1 MNDVSK
7 NVEGLGL
14 RIAQCRTKLEL
25 SQNNISNL
33 IGMPRP
39 NYTAIEN
46 EVSGRF
52 LKDYQ
57 LKAIAIKLN
66 VSSDYLLGLI
76 SDPTPNADTMSIVN
90 SLGLSGDTISFIKSL
105 KSSDSKNLLML
116 DNFIKSFDSDFLEL
130 LSLYKRVKSFF
141 NTEYSFVLKF
151 TEDINPVR
159 VNFYNGTFDDF
170 PDFEPYH
177 KYFYYNLDDSKKYF
191 EIRAK
196 IFNDPNNNSIN
207 EVFDKLMALLHTGEY
222 TENYIHLYQEKSKLE
237 EFKSALK
244 NVKVILHDL
253 IMLLDFDETG
263 IVFSTSDKEVEICK
277 YIDQLIALINKSST
291 QDIDNILEN
300 LYSCLLFFN
309 KTISYSLNF
318 IKYRISNTFNDYL
331 EKDLK

>member
-1 MNDVSK
+1 M
-7 NVEGLGL
+7 
-14 RIAQCRTKLEL
+14 I
-25 SQNNISNL
+25 
-33 IGMPRP
+33 
-39 NYTAIEN
+39 
-46 EVSGRF
+46 
-52 LKDYQ
+52 
-57 LKAIAIKLN
+57 
-66 VSSDYLLGLI
+66 
-76 SDPTPNADTMSIVN
+76 
-90 SLGLSGDTISFIKSL
+90 
-105 KSSDSKNLLML
+105 
-116 DNFIKSFDSDFLEL
+116 
-130 LSLYKRVKSFF
+130 
-141 NTEYSFVLKF
+141 
-151 TEDINPVR
+151 
-159 VNFYNGTFDDF
+159 F

-177 KYFYYNLDDSKKYF
+177 KYFYYNLDDAKKYF

-207 EVFDKLMALLHTGEY
+207 EVFDKLMALLQTGEY